1 VRSGPPTPNRHGRA
15 VLIATSRFH
24 HPAHAAEWADPT
36 IDAAYHDVWELLMEG
51 LGAPRL

>member
-1 VRSGPPTPNRHGRA
+1 